1 MLPAGNQETVPKKKI
16 DLGAMAAVVVTLQRD
31 KCIGCGYCTD
41 VAGEYFSMDPSDG
54 KCLLRGAAM
63 KKGFYTLRC
72 TDPLAETPC
81 RSAQESCPA
90 GAIRVAAGGGR
101 SE

>member
-1 MLPAGNQETVPKKKI
+1 
-16 DLGAMAAVVVTLQRD
+16 MAAVVVTLQRD

>member
-1 MLPAGNQETVPKKKI
+1 MLPAGNPETVPKKKI
-16 DLGAMAAVVVTLQRD
+16 DLGAMATVVVTLQRD
-31 KCIGCGYCTD
+31 KCIGCGYCAD

-54 KCLLRGAAM
+54 KCLLIGAAM

-72 TDPLAETPC
+72 TDPLADAPC

-90 GAIRVAAGGGR
+90 GAIRVAAGGR
-101 SE
+101 E